1 MQRCSRR
8 RCQDP
13 CESVYQPVYVMQN
26 HVLST
31 ILSELPKDSKVLLVL
46 LRCALAIDPW
56 LEDASKRRFEQ

>member
-1 MQRCSRR
+1 
-8 RCQDP
+8 
-13 CESVYQPVYVMQN
+13 MQN